1 VPLGP
6 VATEELGTDL
16 AGSIGLDAAFTLVGG
31 HRALAEA
38 CIRRLTTPRGGL
50 FYAPNYGTDVR
61 EMLAARFDA
70 ARLSGWKARIE
81 AELRK
86 DDRVLAAA
94 VDLTP
99 NAQTESVAIR
109 IRVTTAE
116 GPFSFTLA
124 ASALSVELL
133 TVG

>member
-1 VPLGP
+1 

-61 EMLAARFDA
+61 EMLMARLDA
-70 ARLSGWKARIE
+70 ARLSGWKSRIE
-81 AELRK
+81 SELRK
-86 DDRVLAAA
+86 DDRVQSARAEITLDAAA
-94 VDLTP
+94 ERAVI
-99 NAQTESVAIR
+99 AVSVA
-109 IRVTTAE
+109 TAD

>member
-1 VPLGP
+1 

-16 AGSIGLDAAFTLVGG
+16 AGATALDVAFTLVGG

-38 CIRRLTTPRGGL
+38 CIRRLTTRRGGL

-61 EMLAARFDA
+61 EMLAARLDA
-70 ARLSGWKARIE
+70 TRLSGWKSRIE
-81 AELRK
+81 SELRK
-86 DDRVLAAA
+86 DDRVLAAL
-94 VDLTP
+94 VEITP
-99 NAQTESVAIR
+99 NAQAESVAIR

-133 TVG
+133 KVG

>member
-1 VPLGP
+1 VTDFGSDLS
-6 VATEELGTDL
+6 ATSDL
-16 AGSIGLDAAFTLVGG
+16 DPTFTLVGG
-31 HRALAEA
+31 HRVVAEA

-61 EMLAARFDA
+61 EMLAARLDA
-70 ARLSGWKARIE
+70 TRLSGWKSRIE
-81 AELRK
+81 SELRK
-86 DDRVLAAA
+86 DDRVQSARAEITLDAAA
-94 VDLTP
+94 ERAVI
-99 NAQTESVAIR
+99 AVSVAT
-109 IRVTTAE
+109 VD